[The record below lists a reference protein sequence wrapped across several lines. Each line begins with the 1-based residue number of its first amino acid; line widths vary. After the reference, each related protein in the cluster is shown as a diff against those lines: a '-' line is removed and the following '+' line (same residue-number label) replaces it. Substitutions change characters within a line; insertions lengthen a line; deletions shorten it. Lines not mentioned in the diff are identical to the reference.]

1 MFNSKNSD
9 QQSIG
14 SHAEN
19 VIQVG
24 GNLTITENTDYSEVR
39 QIFMDLY
46 DANNYKV
53 QMALM
58 SRVQE
63 KIDLLSY
70 KFLDEIEKIRKEKNI
85 EDIELKENMS
95 SVSTQM
101 LANQC
106 LQQSVYKDKEDVT
119 EILAKLLAEKV
130 TSENQDYLIEDAI
143 DSLKYLSSNDI
154 NFIKFF
160 YGVVYRGYAVNC
172 SGQFYA
178 ISKYYDQIIE
188 SDLDEDQKESFIN
201 HVYDQLVKLYK
212 NIGKYFSTLEP
223 KKVDYSYLMSKGWF
237 YVNYLSFPDPIEHL
251 SKVLKKPNGALHSKE
266 EIQELF
272 PDLFNIWESFTQG
285 GYQAN
290 PLSTIGQL
298 IGRKT
303 TESLLSDVVQYSF
316 KQP

>member
-24 GNLTITENTDYSEVR
+24 GNLTITESTDYSEVR

-46 DANNYKV
+46 NANNYQV
-53 QMALM
+53 QMTLM
-58 SRVQE
+58 NTVQE
-63 KIDLLSY
+63 KIDSISY
-70 KFLDEIEKIRKEKNI
+70 KLLDEIEKIRKEKNI
-85 EDIELKENMS
+85 EDIQLKENMS

-160 YGVVYRGYAVNC
+160 YGVVYSGYAINFL
-172 SGQFYA
+172 GQSYA
-178 ISKYYDQIIE
+178 ISNYYDQISE
-188 SDLDEDQKESFIN
+188 STLEEDQKNSFID
-201 HVYDQLVKLYK
+201 HVYEQIVKLYK
-212 NIGKYFSTLEP
+212 NIGRYFSTLEP
-223 KKVDYSYLMSKGWF
+223 QKVDYSYLMSKGWF
-237 YVNYLSFPDPIEHL
+237 YVNYLHFPDPIEHL
-251 SKVLKKPNGALHSKE
+251 SKVLKKQNGVLHTKE

-272 PDLFNIWESFTQG
+272 PDLVNVWETFTQG

-290 PLSTIGQL
+290 PLSAIGQL

-303 TESLLSDVVQYSF
+303 TESLLSDVVQNSF